1 MVVQTSWELSSC
13 EEVETELLAL
23 PSRLLA
29 TAMAVRNVWGEGGAL
44 LRSGEA
50 DLELIGNLKI
60 GSLFSSD
67 MKFLIVWLYRSCY
80 HRVEK
85 MSLNIKVD
93 LL

>member
-1 MVVQTSWELSSC
+1 M
-13 EEVETELLAL
+13 ETELLAL

-60 GSLFSSD
+60 GIVLFSSD

>member
-1 MVVQTSWELSSC
+1 M
-13 EEVETELLAL
+13 AL
-23 PSRLLA
+23 PSMLLA

-50 DLELIGNLKI
+50 DFELIGNWKFSI
-60 GSLFSSD
+60 GFRHRPSPFSSA
-67 MKFLIVWLYRSCY
+67 MKFLIVWLYKSCY

>member
-1 MVVQTSWELSSC
+1 M
-13 EEVETELLAL
+13 LAL
-23 PSRLLA
+23 PSMLLA

-50 DLELIGNLKI
+50 DFEPIGDLKI
-60 GSLFSSD
+60 GIGFRHRPSLFSSA